1 MLSTGLGRWRRVLEQ
16 VFPVRHLYVR
26 SGGAVHGLTMTTG
39 RQLALCGILTGG
51 ALWLGVATASM
62 LLSAL
67 SAGPDE
73 QQAIHTKAYYER
85 LIADRQARLNSAVAQ
100 LSGSGSSMEELVQ
113 SIEKRHV
120 ALALLLTQVKGEPGL
135 AAALKPEPLKD
146 FAGRSAV
153 DGVRAVKADQDRLI
167 AQAET
172 FAKSRADRL
181 RLAFRL
187 AGLDPAAFS
196 KLGGEGLGGPL
207 IDAKDP
213 RALAAVLD
221 VDSEFAERIQHAATD
236 LSDTHVLSHQAE
248 TLPLNRPTVN
258 TRQASGFGARTDPIN
273 GRPAFHAGLDFAGP
287 MMTPIHATA
296 PGTVSFTGV
305 RTGYGNTIEIDHGR
319 GFKTRYA
326 HLAAINVAVGQHVA
340 LGERIGGMGSTGRST
355 GPHLHYEVWV
365 DGRPQNPQRFLEA
378 GDYVQQAD

>member
-1 MLSTGLGRWRRVLEQ
+1 MLSTGLGRWRRALERL
-16 VFPVRHLYVR
+16 FPERHLYVR
-26 SGGAVHGLTMTTG
+26 SGGAVHGLTMGTG

-51 ALWLGVATASM
+51 AMWLGVATASM
-62 LLSAL
+62 LVTAFAS
-67 SAGPDE
+67 GPSE
-73 QQAIHTKAYYER
+73 QQVIHTKAYYER

-100 LSGSGSSMEELVQ
+100 LSGSGSSMDDLAQ

-120 ALALLLTQVKGEPGL
+120 ALALLLTQVKGETGL
-135 AAALKPEPLKD
+135 AAALKPQPLKD
-146 FAGRSAV
+146 FAGRSPL

-196 KLGGEGLGGPL
+196 KAGGVGLGGPL
-207 IDAKDP
+207 IEAKDP

-236 LSDTHVLSHQAE
+236 LSDTHILSHEAVD
-248 TLPLNRPTVN
+248 LPLNRPTVN
-258 TRQASGFGARTDPIN
+258 TRQASGFGVRSDPFN
-273 GRPAFHAGLDFAGP
+273 GHPAFHAGLDFAGP

-326 HLAAINVAVGQHVA
+326 HLAAINVHVGQQVA